1 VGRFENLTPT
11 WPLAGETRVPRAVW
25 HTIGLVVAL
34 LLGYLIWRGYQSPD
48 FLLDLAAF
56 RLC

>member
-1 VGRFENLTPT
+1 VIPREELSIPAA
-11 WPLAGETRVPRAVW
+11 LAGRVPRVVW
-25 HTIGLVVAL
+25 HSVGLVTAV

-48 FLLDLAAF
+48 FLLDIGAAL